1 MVRVPASP
9 SPLLPERELAQ
20 LREALGAYTVDGVHE
35 LIGLDGQAA
44 LARGDLSGVARCLRS
59 VDDHELATLARLF
72 LLGTEVREPEARAA
86 LRPLPLETAEAY
98 GLLDCSAGGA
108 RARVDVRPYA
118 EFSSTSPPDIPWWV
132 VSDFGS
138 DVRPGPLAADHVLGV
153 GAASLTL
160 AQATPRD
167 RVGRV
172 LDIGTGC
179 GVQAL
184 HAARHA
190 SFVCATD
197 TSSRAL
203 RLAAT
208 TAALSG
214 QHWELRQGSLLEP
227 VIGERFDLVVANP
240 PFVISGGTRT
250 HEYRDSGLAGD
261 DVCRTL
267 VTGIPEV
274 LAPSGTA
281 VLLANWIIPR
291 DGDWRG
297 RVQQWLAGT
306 GCDAWIWQR
315 EVADPGQYVAM
326 WLRDAGEQPGTPR
339 WAERYDAWRDSL
351 DASDV
356 AAVGMGLVAMW
367 RSDGAHPIHVL
378 EDVPQAIEQP
388 IGAGLPPW
396 IHRQRR
402 LAACSDPELLRTA
415 LRPGQGVVRTRDEVL
430 TPQGWMPDADRL
442 RQTGGLRWDVEVD
455 DAVAALLAGLDGT
468 VTLLAPLS
476 VLAGTLDVP
485 IDDLAAAALPV
496 VRDLL
501 GRGFLEWA

>member
-1 MVRVPASP
+1 MVRVPAP
-9 SPLLPERELAQ
+9 PTPLLPDREITQ

-35 LIGLDGQAA
+35 LIGLEGQAA

-59 VDDHELATLARLF
+59 ADERRLATLARLF
-72 LLGTEVREPEARAA
+72 LLGAEVGEPEARAA
-86 LRPLPLETAEAY
+86 LRPLPLEAAQAC
-98 GLLDCSAGGA
+98 GLLDRSTGGV

-118 EFSSTSPPDIPWWV
+118 EFSAASPPDSPWWV

-138 DVRPGPLAADHVLGV
+138 DVRPGYLAADHVLGV

-160 AQATPRD
+160 AQATPRAP
-167 RVGRV
+167 VGRV
-172 LDIGTGC
+172 LDLGTGC

-197 TSSRAL
+197 TSARAL
-203 RLAAT
+203 RFAAT

-214 QHWELRQGSLLEP
+214 QHWDLRQGSLLEP
-227 VIGERFDLVVANP
+227 VAGERFDLVVANP
-240 PFVISGGTRT
+240 PFVISGGART
-250 HEYRDSGLAGD
+250 HEYRDSGSAGD

-267 VTGIPEV
+267 VTGIPRV

-291 DGDWRG
+291 DGDWRA

-315 EVADPGQYVAM
+315 EVADPGEYVAL
-326 WLRDAGEQPGTPR
+326 WLRDAGEQPGTAR
-339 WAERYDAWRDSL
+339 WAERYDAWRDFL
-351 DASDV
+351 DAADV

-367 RSDGAHPIHVL
+367 PSDSAHPIHVL
-378 EDVPQAIEQP
+378 EDVPQALEQP
-388 IGAGLPPW
+388 VGAVLPAW
-396 IHRQRR
+396 ICRQRR
-402 LAACSDPELLRTA
+402 LATCSDAELLRTA
-415 LRPGQGVVRTRDEVL
+415 LRPGPGVVRTRDEVL
-430 TPQGWMPDADRL
+430 TTEGWRPDADRL
-442 RQTGGLRWDVEVD
+442 RQTRGLRWDVEVD
-455 DAVAALLAGLDGT
+455 DAIAALLAGLDGT
-468 VTLLAPLS
+468 VRLLAPLS
-476 VLAGTLDVP
+476 VLAGALDVP
-485 IDDLAAAALPV
+485 VDELAAAALPV